1 MNYKYDLI
9 IGIVIFLL
17 EIALPIPVIWVY
29 DGGTLA
35 WLAISAGTGLMLSC
49 LTHIATMFLHQ
60 FTTGKDDD
68 DDHDGK
74 ENE

>member
-1 MNYKYDLI
+1 MNGQYDPLSELVLLLA
-9 IGIVIFLL
+9 GIAMLVFG
-17 EIALPIPVIWVY
+17 IWVY
-29 DGGTLA
+29 DGDNPA
-35 WLAISAGTGLMLSC
+35 WLAISAGTGLMLFC

>member
-9 IGIVIFLL
+9 LEIVIFLL
-17 EIALPIPVIWVY
+17 GIAVLISGIWVY
-29 DGGTLA
+29 DGDNPA
-35 WLAISAGTGLMLSC
+35 WLAISAGTGMVLFC

>member
-1 MNYKYDLI
+1 MIL
-9 IGIVIFLL
+9 F
-17 EIALPIPVIWVY
+17 
-29 DGGTLA
+29 
-35 WLAISAGTGLMLSC
+35 C

>member
-1 MNYKYDLI
+1 MNGQYDPLSELVLLLA
-9 IGIVIFLL
+9 GIAMLVFG
-17 EIALPIPVIWVY
+17 IWVY
-29 DGGTLA
+29 DGDNPA
-35 WLAISAGTGLMLSC
+35 WLAISDGTGLMLSC